1 MTEQIY
7 LLLIQVMPYLAII
20 VFITLF
26 FVQAGYGIFHTKKW
40 GWSIPNKIG
49 WILMEAPAF
58 IVLFYLWWTS
68 SVRFEIPEFIFFLLF
83 ELHYFQRSFVFP
95 LLMKGNSQMPIS
107 ILAMG
112 VLFNSI
118 NGFLLGE
125 SLFHLVSD
133 TFYTA
138 AWFGQPLSVA
148 GLFLFFIGMA
158 VNLHSD
164 HVIRNLRPIGDT
176 RHYLPQKGMYRF
188 VTSGNYF
195 GELVEWTGF
204 ALLTQSTAA
213 WIFVIWTFAN
223 LAPRA
228 YSIRKRYIQEFGAEA
243 VGNRK
248 CLIPFIF

>member
-7 LLLIQVMPYLAII
+7 LLLIQVMPYLAIV
-20 VFITLF
+20 VFIALF

-68 SVRFEIPEFIFFLLF
+68 SARFEIPELIFFLLF

-138 AWFGQPLSVA
+138 AWFGQPLSAA

-164 HVIRNLRPIGDT
+164 HVIRNLRPAGDT

-228 YSIRKRYIQEFGAEA
+228 YSIRKRYIQEFGTEA

>member
-7 LLLIQVMPYLAII
+7 LLLIQVMPYLAIV
-20 VFITLF
+20 VFIALF

-68 SVRFEIPEFIFFLLF
+68 SARFEIPELIFFLLF

-164 HVIRNLRPIGDT
+164 HVIRNLRPAGDT

-228 YSIRKRYIQEFGAEA
+228 YSIRKRSIQEFGAEA

>member
-7 LLLIQVMPYLAII
+7 LLLIQVMPYLAIV
-20 VFITLF
+20 VFIALF

-68 SVRFEIPEFIFFLLF
+68 SARFEIPELIFFLLF

-107 ILAMG
+107 ILTMG

-164 HVIRNLRPIGDT
+164 HVIRNLRPAGDT

-228 YSIRKRYIQEFGAEA
+228 YSIRKRYIQEFGTEA

-248 CLIPFIF
+248 SLIPFIF